1 MVYLLVQEL
10 EQLDLVQEPQV
21 QEPQALELKEQAQQ
35 EQALLLEQEESK
47 LGSQLLRI
55 QVVVDP
61 LRLQGVMLLLRVQI
75 TMSSTSL

>member
-47 LGSQLLRI
+47 LGRQLLRI
-55 QVVVDP
+55 QVVP
-61 LRLQGVMLLLRVQI
+61 VMLLLRVQI